1 MTDLAATRGH
11 VNTGR
16 AIEGSEEETAMCW
29 NCGCMIPDDDMGNP
43 DNITTETIRAAAKA
57 AGNRSVRA
65 VMENMERTYKAMVR
79 NTPVDSEPVV

>member
-1 MTDLAATRGH
+1 MTDPAATRGY

-57 AGNRSVRA
+57 AGNQSVRA

>member
-43 DNITTETIRAAAKA
+43 DNITTETIRAAARA
-57 AGNRSVRA
+57 AGNQSVRA